1 MIPVKVGIFFLVN
14 CLLNYIIILLQNPS
28 VFQVY
33 NASAGSGKTFTLVK
47 EYLKVLLQS
56 EDIFRF
62 QKILAI
68 TFTNK
73 AAGEMKERVLH
84 NLQVFSE
91 GESNDL
97 LEIILEETL
106 LDRIVVKER
115 SKKIL
120 DEILR
125 NYAAFSITTIDSF
138 THKIIKSF
146 AYDLGLP
153 LNFEVEMD
161 AGSLLNEAV
170 DVLISKIGTDEAL
183 TKILIDFSLDKADD
197 DKSWDISRELNEFS
211 KILLNEDDTKHFRK
225 LANKQL
231 ADFTNLKAKLSKHQ
245 KEIKK
250 RWKEIGEEA
259 LKIIEG
265 MQLAHN
271 DFYRSMLP
279 NHFVAL
285 AQNPEKAKFFDQS
298 ALRERIEENN
308 FYAKSKSDDIKTAI
322 EGVLPEL
329 LKLYTESEQMYQQ
342 FLMNN
347 LALKSLIPLAVL
359 NNINQELSHLKEE
372 NNLRLNAE
380 FNQLISD
387 NIKDQPAPFIYE
399 RIGQRFM
406 HYFIDEMQDTSMLQ
420 WQNLIPLIDN
430 ALAQENS
437 NLLLVG
443 DGKQAIYRWRGG
455 KSEQFIGLGSE
466 KDNPFHVPKVVKTLE
481 TNFRSYAEVINFN
494 NQFFQH
500 TANFLQNESYKQ
512 LFVDGNKQ
520 LENAKKGG
528 FVSLTFLDKEEDKE
542 EELIKYPK
550 KILEIVKNLSAQ
562 FSLNEICILVR
573 KKKDGIAVAN
583 YLSENGIDIISSET
597 LLLENSSKV
606 NFIMNVLQVIQHPND
621 KETCLEILYFLHE
634 HLKAVE
640 DKHSFIALMI
650 HQPNETIFQQLKNY
664 GAFFELSTFHQ
675 LPFYEKIEE
684 IIRGFQLVTSSDAYV
699 QFFLDVVL
707 EQQRK
712 GTSVQEFLDF
722 WSEKKDKLSIVA
734 PESGNAV
741 QVMTIHK
748 SKGLEFPVVVFPYD
762 LDVYRQVNPKVWLDE
777 LPESFDDFKELF
789 VPFNKDLNYV
799 NDRGSEIYQQQREE
813 LELDNFNLLYVAL
826 TRAVEQLYVVTEKK
840 ISSKGEENTN
850 FYSGVFI
857 NYLKAQ
863 GLWEEE
869 QLEYTIGNPERMSE
883 RKENV
888 NAAEIQEMFIST
900 PWQEHNIHML
910 ASASKLWDT
919 EQGKA
924 IEFGNLVHEMMAN
937 IITKK
942 DVEKVVFQYEQ
953 QGILPQEKSAEV
965 IKDIQQIVN
974 HPELEKYYSD
984 NVKVFNERE
993 IVDVDNQIIIPD
1005 RLVFDSEN
1013 QITIIDYKTGKPSKA
1028 YHQQLLKYERVLQTM
1043 NFKVQK
1049 KLLVYIDEEILV
1061 EEV

>member
-1 MIPVKVGIFFLVN
+1 M
-14 CLLNYIIILLQNPS
+14 LQNPS
-28 VFQVY
+28 NFQVY

-47 EYLKVLLQS
+47 EYLKILLQS

-73 AAGEMKERVLH
+73 AAGEMKERVLQ
-84 NLQVFSE
+84 NLEVFSE

-97 LEIILEETL
+97 LEIILKETL
-106 LDRIVVKER
+106 LDRIVVKDR

-125 NYAAFSITTIDSF
+125 NYSAFSITTIDSF

-161 AGSLLNEAV
+161 AASLLNEAV

-183 TKILIDFSLDKADD
+183 TKLLIDFSLDKADD

-225 LANKQL
+225 LADKKL

-250 RWKEIGEEA
+250 RWKEIGEEGLQA
-259 LKIIEG
+259 I
-265 MQLAHN
+265 QLVQLNHK

-285 AQNPEKAKFFDQS
+285 ANNPEKAKFFDQS
-298 ALRERIEENN
+298 KLRERIEESN
-308 FYAKSKSDDIKTAI
+308 FYTKSKSDDVKAAI
-322 EGVLPEL
+322 EGLLPEL
-329 LKLYTESEQMYQQ
+329 LRLYTESEKLYQQ

-359 NNINQELSHLKEE
+359 NNINQELSYLKEE

-406 HYFIDEMQDTSMLQ
+406 HYFIDEMQDTSTLQ

-466 KDNPFHVPKVVKTLE
+466 KDNPFPVSKEVRTLE

-512 LFVDGNKQ
+512 LFIDGNKQ
-520 LENAKKGG
+520 LENSKKGG
-528 FVSLTFLDKEEDKE
+528 CVSLTFLEKEDDKE
-542 EELIKYPK
+542 EEQIKYPK
-550 KILEIVKNLSAQ
+550 KVLELVKRLEKE

-606 NFIMNVLQVIQHPND
+606 KFIIDVLQVIQHPND
-621 KETCLEILYFLHE
+621 KETCLEMLYFLQE
-634 HLKAVE
+634 HLKVTE
-640 DKHSFIALMI
+640 HKHSFIAELI
-650 HQPNETIFQQLKNY
+650 SLPNEAIFQQLKNY
-664 GAFFELSTFHQ
+664 GTTFELSTFLQ
-675 LPFYEKIEE
+675 LPFYEKVEE
-684 IIRGFQLVTSSDAYV
+684 IIRGFQLITSSDAYV

-707 EQQRK
+707 EQQRR
-712 GTSVQEFLDF
+712 GTSIQEFLDF

-734 PESGNAV
+734 PESGKAV

-748 SKGLEFPVVVFPYD
+748 SKGLEFPVVIFPYD

-777 LPESFDDFKELF
+777 LPDNFDGFKELL

-799 NDRGSEIYQQQREE
+799 NDRGLEIYQQQREE

-826 TRAVEQLYVVTEKK
+826 TRAVEQLHVITEKK

-863 GLWEEE
+863 NLWNDD
-869 QLEYTIGNPERMSE
+869 QLEYTIGTPERMSE
-883 RKENV
+883 SKEQN
-888 NAAEIQEMFIST
+888 NATEIQETFIST
-900 PWQEHNIHML
+900 PWQEHNIQML

-924 IEFGNLVHEMMAN
+924 IEFGNLIHEMMAE
-937 IITKK
+937 IITKE
-942 DVEKVVFQYEQ
+942 DINEAILRYEQ
-953 QGILPQEKSAEV
+953 QGALPKEKIEG
-965 IKDIQQIVN
+965 ITKKIRQIIN
-974 HPELEKYYSD
+974 HPLLQEYFSD
-984 NVKVFNERE
+984 EVTIYNERE
-993 IVDVDNQIIIPD
+993 IVDVDGQIVIPD
-1005 RLVFDSEN
+1005 RLVFN
-1013 QITIIDYKTGKPSKA
+1013 QDNEVVIIDYKTGKPSKV
-1028 YHQQLLKYERVLQTM
+1028 YHQQLLRYARVLQTM

-1049 KLLVYIDEEILV
+1049 KLLIYIDEEILV